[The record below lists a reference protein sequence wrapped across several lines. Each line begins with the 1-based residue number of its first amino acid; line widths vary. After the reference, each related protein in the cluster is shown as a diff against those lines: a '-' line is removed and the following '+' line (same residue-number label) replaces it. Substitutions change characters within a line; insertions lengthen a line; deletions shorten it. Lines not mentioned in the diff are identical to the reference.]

1 MNKIQ
6 IENIIAYAQIS
17 KLFDIKLLS
26 EKIADSIYNP
36 SEFDGLS
43 IKYDN
48 EKIAVIVLGTGKVV
62 CTGAKE
68 ITDAIDKIK
77 KVTSQIKKIGFK
89 IKKDYKV
96 KIENIIVSTDLKK
109 ELNLASLATKLF
121 PQEVDYQPEVFPGL
135 VYKMDDLQ
143 TILIIFNS
151 GKIVCTGAKSIDDA
165 TNSIKKMEEKLSSIG
180 AS

>member
-1 MNKIQ
+1 MTKIK
-6 IENIIAYAQIS
+6 IENIIASAQIS
-17 KLFDIKLLS
+17 ELFDIKLLS
-26 EKIADSIYNP
+26 EKIADSGYNP

-43 IKYDN
+43 IKYNN
-48 EKIAVIVLGTGKVV
+48 EKIAMIVLGTGKVV

-96 KIENIIVSTDLKK
+96 KIENIIVSADLKK
-109 ELNLASLATKLF
+109 ELDLASLATRLIL
-121 PQEVDYQPEVFPGL
+121 QDVDYQPEVFPGL
-135 VYKMDDLQ
+135 IYKMDDLH

-151 GKIVCTGAKSIDDA
+151 GKIVCTDTKSIDDA
-165 TNSIKKMEEKLSSIG
+165 TNSIKKMEEKLTSIG
-180 AS
+180 AL

>member
-1 MNKIQ
+1 MTKIQ

-26 EKIADSIYNP
+26 EKIA
-36 SEFDGLS
+36 
-43 IKYDN
+43 
-48 EKIAVIVLGTGKVV
+48 VIVLGTGKIF

-89 IKKDYKV
+89 TKKDYKV

-109 ELNLASLATKLF
+109 ELNLASLAIKLF

-165 TNSIKKMEEKLSSIG
+165 TNSIKKMEETLSSIG
-180 AS
+180 DL

>member
-1 MNKIQ
+1 MTLILMIFGSLNTKLIFFSLLSIETFIKGLYILQNLLGLYIMTKIK

-17 KLFDIKLLS
+17 ELFDIKLLS
-26 EKIADSIYNP
+26 EKIADSSYNP

-109 ELNLASLATKLF
+109 ELNLASLSTRLN
-121 PQEVDYQPEVFPGL
+121 
-135 VYKMDDLQ
+135 
-143 TILIIFNS
+143 TTR
-151 GKIVCTGAKSIDDA
+151 C
-165 TNSIKKMEEKLSSIG
+165 
-180 AS
+180 